1 MRSPMLWGQVVRSLL
16 LGLASASVL
25 LTAQPS
31 AVHAAAVTD
40 HIYQAAHVY
49 GLNGDYLVRVAKC
62 ESRLNPQIVSK
73 NGLYYG
79 LFQFDWPT
87 WRWMSAQSGY
97 AGYSPLDPEAAAQ
110 TAAWGFTHGQASH
123 WPRCRYA

>member
-1 MRSPMLWGQVVRSLL
+1 MRLARDVRNLL
-16 LGLASASVL
+16 LGLAFGASS
-25 LTAQPS
+25 LTALPS
-31 AVHAAAVTD
+31 PVQSAPLVTD

-62 ESRLNPQIVSK
+62 ESRLNPSVVSK
-73 NGLYYG
+73 NGLYHG

-97 AGYSPLDPEAAAQ
+97 AGWSPLDPEAAAQ
-110 TAAWGFTHGQASH
+110 TAAWGFTHGQASR
-123 WPRCRYA
+123 WPHCRYA